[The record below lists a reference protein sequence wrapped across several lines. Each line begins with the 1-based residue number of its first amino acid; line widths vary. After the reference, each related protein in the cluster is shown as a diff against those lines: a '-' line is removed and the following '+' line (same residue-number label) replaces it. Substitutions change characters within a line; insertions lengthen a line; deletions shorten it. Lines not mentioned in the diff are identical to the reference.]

1 MDERKSPGIV
11 SGIAAPVGPERVDGP
26 AADSTVVFSG
36 EPEAIRE
43 GFIIALRAMGIGA
56 MTTDALTCS
65 NKENDHA

>member
-1 MDERKSPGIV
+1 MDEQKTPGIV
-11 SGIAAPVGPERVDGP
+11 SGMATPVGPERVDGP

-56 MTTDALTCS
+56 MTTDASDHS
-65 NKENDHA
+65 NNENDHA